1 MCLAVLP
8 TYQVETLSEP
18 LIVYK
23 VCTQRVQNNRLYS
36 SIQGYEYPAG
46 QLQVCQEPFKLAT
59 EWRYCRFV
67 DSKDHFKTKA
77 LFEEDLRVIWMC
89 GKFHMITTGFH
100 FYFNIARALHS
111 IDQHYTSSEDI
122 ITPFQIPA
130 GARIIRG
137 IDDELGVTDQIM
149 RL

>member
-8 TYQVETLSEP
+8 TYQIETLSKP

-23 VCTQRVQNNRLYS
+23 VCTLYVRNNRLYS

-46 QLQVCQEPFKLAT
+46 QLQVCQTPFKLAT
-59 EWRYCRFV
+59 EWRSCRFI
-67 DSKDHFKTKA
+67 DAIEHFKTKV
-77 LFEEDLRVIWMC
+77 LFEEDLKVIWMI

-100 FYFNIARALHS
+100 FYFNIERALDS
-111 IDQHYTSSEDI
+111 IKQHYNSSEDI

-137 IDDELGVTDQIM
+137 IDDKLGVTNQIM